1 MWLRVLGSA
10 AGGGFPQWNCG
21 CPVCR
26 AAREGTRPC
35 RARTQSS
42 VAVSADRRCWYLL
55 NASPDVH
62 AQLAAFPALHPA
74 AERATPLEAVLLTD
88 AELDHTLGLLLL
100 REAPALRLH
109 ATEAVRRTLCEGNGL
124 LRTLERYCPVEWR
137 PVVPGR
143 EVPLG
148 EGLLS
153 YRAFDVPTTK
163 RARFGTEL
171 AEGRVVG
178 YRLTD
183 TGTGRSAVY
192 LPGMQ
197 ELTEGPRAALADCAC
212 LLVDGTCW
220 DDDELVRLGLA
231 EKTSR
236 AMGHL
241 PIDGPGG
248 SLERLA
254 PRTGLSIERKIY
266 LHMNNTNPIL
276 LEDSPQRR
284 AVERAGME
292 VAVDGLEVE
301 V

>member
-26 AAREGTRPC
+26 AAREGTHPC
-35 RARTQSS
+35 RPRTQSS
-42 VAVSADRRCWYLL
+42 VAVSADRRRWYLL

-62 AQLAAFPALHPA
+62 SQLAAFPALHPA
-74 AERATPLEAVLLTD
+74 TERATPLEAVLLTD

-100 REAPALRLH
+100 REAPTLLLH
-109 ATEAVRRTLCEGNGL
+109 ATETVRRTLCEGNGL
-124 LRTLERYCPVEWR
+124 LRTLERYCPVQWH

-143 EVPLG
+143 DIVLG
-148 EGLLS
+148 DGLS
-153 YRAFDVPTTK
+153 YRAFDVPSTK
-163 RARFGTEL
+163 RARFGTED
-171 AEGRVVG
+171 APGRVVG

-183 TGTGRSAVY
+183 TSTGRSAVY
-192 LPGMQ
+192 LPGVQ
-197 ELTEGPRAALADCAC
+197 ELSEGPMAELAGCDC

-220 DDDELVRLGLA
+220 DDEELVRLGLA

-254 PRTGLSIERKIY
+254 PLPAERKIY
-266 LHMNNTNPIL
+266 LHMNNTNPVL